1 MRIQSDTAVQPPAPQ
16 QSTPDETPASAPTP
30 VGASPS
36 SRRRRQ
42 VVEYLF
48 GFSRWRAPLL
58 AILSVGAGLTEA
70 AVLAIVAQIGAA
82 LATRGNAAET
92 HLGIASINM
101 SIRAMLELGVVI
113 AAGRVLLLVPSSL
126 LAARLSADAEATL
139 RSRLFYAF
147 LRASWA
153 EKATDREGTLQE
165 LMTNQITQATGGV
178 VQTTWVITYLFSLL
192 ALVASALLLS
202 PVAAGVVVGISL
214 FLFALLRP
222 LSRAGSKSARDLSG
236 AQLAHASGVSEATRL
251 AEETQVFGV
260 AAAQRNSLQQLI
272 DRARYLLY
280 RSQATVR
287 LVPNLYQS
295 GVYLMLMAG
304 LALIYAF
311 DRSGLAALGA
321 VVLLLVRAGT
331 YGNQAQTAYQ
341 VVKQSVPFVNRVL
354 TAIER
359 YEAAATP
366 EGSKP
371 FEALETLAFQAVS
384 YSYGKRSEA
393 LSDFTFDV
401 QAGETIG
408 IIGPSGA
415 GKSTLAQLLLR
426 LREPD
431 AGEYLVNGAPASL
444 LRWTDWATKA
454 AYVPQTPQLIHASVA
469 DNIRY
474 FREVSPEDVERRST
488 ARGHPRRHLFVERRL
503 RHARRSARC
512 RRLGG
517 TGPADLS
524 RPSTDATTSDP
535 RARRADE
542 RARPGLGTADP
553 GFADDPPRRSD
564 PLRHRPP
571 TLDARHLRPC
581 DGGPRRE
588 ARRLRELRRP
598 ATGKCLLPQRE
609 HRPCL
614 SSSALSRS
622 YQTPRRRV
630 RPA

>member
-1 MRIQSDTAVQPPAPQ
+1 MSIQSDTAVEPAAPQ
-16 QSTPDETPASAPTP
+16 QSKPHEPPASAPTP
-30 VGASPS
+30 VGRTPS
-36 SRRRRQ
+36 ARRRRQ
-42 VVEYLF
+42 IVEYLF

-58 AILSVGAGLTEA
+58 ALLSVAAGLTEA

-101 SIRAMLELGVVI
+101 SIRAMLELGVAI
-113 AAGRVLLLVPSSL
+113 AAARVVLLVPASL

-139 RSRLFYAF
+139 RSRLFSAF
-147 LRASWA
+147 LRASWPA
-153 EKATDREGTLQE
+153 KADDREGTLQE
-165 LMTNQITQATGGV
+165 LMTNQISQATTGV
-178 VQTTWVITYLFSLL
+178 IQTTWVVTYLFSLL
-192 ALVASALLLS
+192 ALVASALVLS
-202 PVAAGVVVGISL
+202 PVAAGVVVGVSCL
-214 FLFALLRP
+214 LFALLRP
-222 LSRAGSKSARDLSG
+222 LSRAGSRSARDLSS

-260 AAAQRNSLQQLI
+260 AEPQRSSLQQLI

-321 VVLLLVRAGT
+321 VVLVLVRAGT

-341 VVKQSVPFVNRVL
+341 VVKQSIPFVNRVL
-354 TAIER
+354 TAIDR
-359 YEAAATP
+359 YEDAATA

-371 FEALETLAFQAVS
+371 FETLDTLSFQGIS
-384 YSYGKRSEA
+384 YSYGNRSEV
-393 LSDFTFDV
+393 LHDFTFDV

-408 IIGPSGA
+408 IIGPSGT

-431 AGEYLVNGAPASL
+431 AGEYLVNGAPASS

-454 AYVPQTPQLIHASVA
+454 AYVPQTPQLIYASVA

-474 FREVSPEDVERRST
+474 FRDVSTQDVEHAAQLAGIHEDISSWSDGYDTIVGPRAAAVSVGQAQRICLARALTLHPQILVLDEPTSALDPASERLIQASLT
-488 ARGHPRRHLFVERRL
+488 ALRGSLTLFVIAHRLSTLDICDRVMVVVDGRLDAFESFDDLQRRN
-503 RHARRSARC
+503 AYYRSA
-512 RRLGG
+512 
-517 TGPADLS
+517 
-524 RPSTDATTSDP
+524 TT
-535 RARRADE
+535 
-542 RARPGLGTADP
+542 GLG
-553 GFADDPPRRSD
+553 
-564 PLRHRPP
+564 
-571 TLDARHLRPC
+571 
-581 DGGPRRE
+581 
-588 ARRLRELRRP
+588 
-598 ATGKCLLPQRE
+598 
-609 HRPCL
+609 
-614 SSSALSRS
+614 
-622 YQTPRRRV
+622 
-630 RPA
+630 

>member
-1 MRIQSDTAVQPPAPQ
+1 MSIQSDTAVEPVAPQ
-16 QSTPDETPASAPTP
+16 RTKPQDAPASAPTP
-30 VGASPS
+30 RASLA
-36 SRRRRQ
+36 RRRRQ
-42 VVEYLF
+42 IVEYLF

-58 AILSVGAGLTEA
+58 AILSVFAGLTEA

-92 HLGIASINM
+92 HLGIASINL

-113 AAGRVLLLVPSSL
+113 AAGRVVLLVPASV

-147 LRASWA
+147 LRASWTA
-153 EKATDREGTLQE
+153 KANDREGTLQE
-165 LMTNQITQATGGV
+165 LMTNQITQATTGV
-178 VQTTWVITYLFSLL
+178 IQTTWVITYLFSLL
-192 ALVASALLLS
+192 ALVASALVLS
-202 PVAAGVVVGISL
+202 PVAAGVVVGVSL

-260 AAAQRNSLQQLI
+260 AAAQRSSLQQLI
-272 DRARYLLY
+272 ERARYLLY

-354 TAIER
+354 TAIEW
-359 YEAAATP
+359 YEEAATP

-371 FEALETLAFQAVS
+371 FDALATLTFQSVS
-384 YSYGKRSEA
+384 YSYGKRSEV

-401 QAGETIG
+401 EAGETIG

-431 AGEYLVNGAPASL
+431 AGEYLVNGAPASS
-444 LRWTDWATKA
+444 LRWTDWAA
-454 AYVPQTPQLIHASVA
+454 RVAYVPQTPQLTYASVA

-474 FREVSPEDVERRST
+474 FREVSAQDVEHAARLAGIHDDIVSWADGYDTLVGPRAAAVSVGQAQRICLARALALRPQILVLDEPTSALDPTSERLIQASLT
-488 ARGHPRRHLFVERRL
+488 ALRGSLTLFVIAHRLSTLDICDRVMVIVGGRLDAFESFDDLQRRN
-503 RHARRSARC
+503 AYYRSAT
-512 RRLGG
+512 
-517 TGPADLS
+517 TGLA
-524 RPSTDATTSDP
+524 
-535 RARRADE
+535 
-542 RARPGLGTADP
+542 
-553 GFADDPPRRSD
+553 
-564 PLRHRPP
+564 
-571 TLDARHLRPC
+571 
-581 DGGPRRE
+581 
-588 ARRLRELRRP
+588 
-598 ATGKCLLPQRE
+598 
-609 HRPCL
+609 
-614 SSSALSRS
+614 
-622 YQTPRRRV
+622 
-630 RPA
+630 

>member
-1 MRIQSDTAVQPPAPQ
+1 MSIQSDTAVQPAAPQ

-36 SRRRRQ
+36 PRRRRQ

-92 HLGIASINM
+92 HLGIAAINM

-113 AAGRVLLLVPSSL
+113 AAGRVVLLVPSSL

-371 FEALETLAFQAVS
+371 FEALETLAFQGVS

-474 FREVSPEDVERRST
+474 FREVPLEDVEHA
-488 ARGHPRRHLFVERRL
+488 ARLAGIHDDICSWSDGYDTLVGPRAAAVSVGQAQRICLARALTLQPQILVLDEPTSALDPASERLIQASLTTLRGGLTLFVIAHRL
-503 RHARRSARC
+503 STLDICDRVMVVVDG
-512 RRLGG
+512 RLD
-517 TGPADLS
+517 AFESFDDLQ
-524 RPSTDATTSDP
+524 RGNAYY
-535 RARRADE
+535 RRA
-542 RARPGLGTADP
+542 T
-553 GFADDPPRRSD
+553 
-564 PLRHRPP
+564 
-571 TLDARHLRPC
+571 
-581 DGGPRRE
+581 
-588 ARRLRELRRP
+588 
-598 ATGKCLLPQRE
+598 

-630 RPA
+630 RAA